1 MKKSNIF
8 VVALCALVLVL
19 SAVFAVGYYKQK
31 NSDENSKT
39 SLVSSEKVQKEK
51 GKSLPNAV
59 RLVEGSSFSFSKTS
73 AEQTEAFEE
82 VLSFLDSSVFD
93 RVFVKTKLLSSENK
107 KALSKS
113 ETKKLF
119 SLSKRLKE
127 KGLSVF
133 FEVDFLNDE
142 AVLKQL
148 VSNETTD
155 GIVLTGSEKY
165 NAVLAEKKLEK
176 ISSFKGK
183 KTVVL
188 ALSSEPEKIADFSF
202 ETAKPDFVL
211 TYPTLSDQE
220 KTEKTLDALESLFE
234 KTKVKTCLGFDF
246 SSVTKGKSEADA
258 PLRAAYL
265 SNSYNCL
272 ASRAFSSLSDVRT
285 DSENCFSAVKEY
297 LAVGIDAEAAFGALS
312 IEGYE
317 PGAEAQT
324 SEYKVSLN
332 VRASYLFP
340 LFLRDEELSVS
351 ENGVLSLDLSLKNG
365 KNEFTL
371 SQCGKTLKY
380 VVNVSFDDEVIRD
393 ISPSAVIY
401 ASPKRE
407 LKITVTAAAGASV
420 FVKAGARRYEAQ
432 AVTKEKDGY
441 CVYNAVFS
449 APGSKVEIESLGK
462 LVVTAVFKE
471 KTYTK
476 EGPSVLYVS
485 SKEEEVT
492 TPITKATT
500 TKKSTETKVTVENNV
515 GSESLSPSEQNSSSV
530 PSTAPQK
537 YTGNQMCVVTSSFAD
552 TWPANT
558 DDDSFVPYY
567 TPLVKGTIDYVTGQK
582 EIYDSEAETTRD
594 FFTLASGR
602 RVQSKDVMLV
612 PYSDQGTNR
621 ISVASSSS
629 SDSGLDLKLSM
640 NWEVPYSFSFGPQS
654 YFSAYTKKFNVNS
667 FTANYIQF
675 TFYYTAAADG
685 AIDVSKSSVI
695 SSASW
700 SSDSSQNTVSLTLLL
715 KEPGKYY
722 GYSISREKNGLLSI
736 KIRPKLEPL
745 SKTTV
750 VLDPGHGGSDGGA
763 SGLSGA
769 VNESQVNFAL
779 AVALKN
785 ELESRGA
792 KVLLTRADDR
802 DVTLE
807 ERKNFAR
814 KNNADLFISVHC
826 NASVNTSRFGTAAY
840 YFRPM
845 SEPLAE
851 AIYEKMYS
859 LFKTDFYSSDGEKGT
874 ASGVGTIFN
883 PFSVTRLEECPS
895 VLVET
900 AFITNENE
908 CRLLLDASNR
918 AKIAAAISDGV
929 EEYLSR

>member
-1 MKKSNIF
+1 MKKSNVF
-8 VVALCALVLVL
+8 VVVLCTVVLLL

-31 NSDENSKT
+31 NSDSASKT

-59 RLVEGSSFSFSKTS
+59 RLAEGISFSFSKTS
-73 AEQTEAFEE
+73 AEQNEAFEE
-82 VLSFLDSSVFD
+82 VLSFLDSSLFD

-119 SLSKRLKE
+119 SLSKRLAE

-133 FEVDFLNDE
+133 FEVDFLNDNS
-142 AVLKQL
+142 VLKQL
-148 VSNETTD
+148 FSDENTAGV
-155 GIVLTGSEKY
+155 VLTGGEKY
-165 NAVLAEKKLEK
+165 NAILAEKKLEK
-176 ISSFKGK
+176 ISSLKGK

-188 ALSSEPEKIADFSF
+188 TLSSEPEKIGAFTF
-202 ETAKPDFVL
+202 ENAKPDFVL
-211 TYPTLSDQE
+211 TYPELSDEE
-220 KTEKTLDALESLFE
+220 KSEKTLNALEDLFE
-234 KTKVKTCLGFDF
+234 KTKVKACLGFDL
-246 SSVTKGKSEADA
+246 SAVTKKKCGADA
-258 PLRAAYL
+258 PLRTAYL
-265 SNSYNCL
+265 SNAYKCL
-272 ASRAFSSLSDVRT
+272 ASRAFSSLADVRA

-297 LAVGIDAEAAFGALS
+297 LAVGIDSEAAFRPLS
-312 IEGYE
+312 VEGYD
-317 PGAEAQT
+317 PDGEAQT

-332 VRASYLFP
+332 VRASNLFP
-340 LFLRDEELSVS
+340 LFLKDEELSVPES
-351 ENGVLSLDLSLKNG
+351 GVLSLDLSLKNG
-365 KNEFTL
+365 KNKFTL
-371 SQCGKTLKY
+371 SQCGKKLKY
-380 VVNVSFDDEVIRD
+380 VVNVSFDNEVIRE

-407 LKITVTAAAGASV
+407 LKVAVTAAAGASV
-420 FVKAGARRYEAQ
+420 FVKAGARRYEAK
-432 AVTKEKDGY
+432 AVTQEKEGY
-441 CVYNAVFS
+441 CVYNAAFS
-449 APGSKVEIESLGK
+449 APGSKVEIESIGK
-462 LVVTAVFKE
+462 LVVTATFKE

-476 EGPSVLYVS
+476 EGPSVLFVS
-485 SKEEEVT
+485 NSEEEVT
-492 TPITKATT
+492 TPITT
-500 TKKSTETKVTVENNV
+500 TKKASKPKVTVENNV
-515 GSESLSPSEQNSSSV
+515 GSESLSVSNDGSSPSSV
-530 PSTAPQK
+530 SSTAPQK

-594 FFTLASGR
+594 FFTLATGR

-629 SDSGLDLKLSM
+629 SDGGLDLKLSM

-675 TFYYTAAADG
+675 TFYYTAAAEG
-685 AIDVSKSSVI
+685 TIDVSQSSVI

-715 KEPGKYY
+715 NEEGKYY

-736 KIRPKLEPL
+736 KIRKKPQTL
-745 SKTTV
+745 SRTTV

-763 SGLSGA
+763 AGLSGA

-792 KVLLTRADDR
+792 KVLLTRSDDR

-807 ERKNFAR
+807 ERKAFAR
-814 KNNADLFISVHC
+814 KNDADLFISVHC

-851 AIYEKMYS
+851 AIYEKMCS
-859 LFKTDFYSSDGEKGT
+859 LFKTDFYSSDSEK
-874 ASGVGTIFN
+874 ARSSGVGTIFN

-895 VLVET
+895 VLIET